1 MMGEISEMK
10 ARAKANA
17 RRERQLRFHDI
28 KIEAC
33 MSIDRLNGQQRWRGI
48 KAVSRS
54 LLGGGLLYRQTVNR

>member
-33 MSIDRLNGQQRWRGI
+33 MSIDRLNRH
-48 KAVSRS
+48 AE
-54 LLGGGLLYRQTVNR
+54 